1 MPLKNRRERPDQ
13 NKDNSRNDS
22 LNVSNIISSL
32 VQANKGK
39 LVGTGMRFGQKNQ
52 EKKESNFDKLEEFK
66 LFPNKKNSSIY
77 QPRIQSNRAE

>member
-52 EKKESNFDKLEEFK
+52 EKK
-66 LFPNKKNSSIY
+66 
-77 QPRIQSNRAE
+77 